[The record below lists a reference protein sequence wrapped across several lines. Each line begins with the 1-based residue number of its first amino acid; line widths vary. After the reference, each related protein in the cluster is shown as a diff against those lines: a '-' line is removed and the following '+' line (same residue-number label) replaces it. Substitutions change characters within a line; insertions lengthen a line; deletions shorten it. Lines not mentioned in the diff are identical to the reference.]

1 MVTSV
6 FLQFLPAAIIV
17 SASPFSTFEFSGVLP
32 FVSNEIDDHDISLL
46 GENSLVLKLQK
57 YYHEL
62 IEAES
67 KK

>member
-1 MVTSV
+1 MGQMKAFVTGT
-6 FLQFLPAAIIV
+6 FAGII
-17 SASPFSTFEFSGVLP
+17 PIY
-32 FVSNEIDDHDISLL
+32 EIDDHDISLL
-46 GENSLVLKLQK
+46 GEDSLVLKLQK

>member
-1 MVTSV
+1 M
-6 FLQFLPAAIIV
+6 PIY
-17 SASPFSTFEFSGVLP
+17 
-32 FVSNEIDDHDISLL
+32 EIDDHDISLL
-46 GENSLVLKLQK
+46 GENSLVLRLQK